1 MPVIAVMNLKG
12 GVGKTT
18 LTANLGAM
26 FSRSKRVL
34 LVDLDYQGSLTS
46 MCLSPEPIEE
56 LRCRREFVHRLIE
69 NLEPQPELFVRCC
82 HPVPGQSNLRL
93 LAADEDLADV
103 ENRAMVRW
111 LLNPENGDVRHIL
124 RAYLHDPSLT
134 ARYDYIFWTARRD

>member
-69 NLEPQPELFVRCC
+69 NLEPQPELLYVVAIRF
-82 HPVPGQSNLRL
+82 PGNLTFAFWLPMRTWRTWKI
-93 LAADEDLADV
+93 A
-103 ENRAMVRW
+103 RW
-111 LLNPENGDVRHIL
+111 RGG
-124 RAYLHDPSLT
+124 Y
-134 ARYDYIFWTARRD
+134 